1 MASPARSREMPA
13 PLELQCLKVLWQRG
27 EGTVSDVQQALEPR
41 RKLAYT
47 TVMTLLDRLLRKG
60 VVTRRKAGR
69 AFIYVPAVSRESLRA
84 IAVRELLD
92 NFFDSSE
99 SALVKYMET
108 RGGPVPTMADVL
120 YD

>member
-1 MASPARSREMPA
+1 MAAPVRSREMPA
-13 PLELQCLKVLWQRG
+13 PLELQCLKVLWICG
-27 EGTVSDVQQALEPR
+27 EGTVSDVQRALEPR

-60 VVTRRKAGR
+60 AVSRRKSGR
-69 AFIYVPAVSRESLRA
+69 AFVYSPAVTRESLRT
-84 IAVRELLD
+84 IAVRDLLD

-99 SALVKYMET
+99 AALIKYLEN
-108 RGGPVPTMADVL
+108 RGGPIPTMADVL